1 MFKPTKAVLHCVVC
15 NDMMENWID
24 DDIWRCGQCAHWTS
38 TFSTNTANRQSNALD
53 EVHRHAALRDLRI
66 ANAMKI
72 LEEIIS
78 RVAVKNPTLCDV
90 GTAYGWFLSLAQKAG
105 IDSIGIEPD
114 QNVARVAIEQG
125 LPVRVGEFPQCL
137 ATSEQFDVLTF
148 NDVFEHLSE
157 PVQILEACRSHLNAR
172 GLLVIVLPSS
182 RGILFRIAY
191 QLRRF
196 GIRGPWDRLWQRS
209 FPCPHRHYYSPSGL
223 EAILQGVGFQLE
235 LRTDLPSFHYRGLW
249 NRIRME
255 SKVSMVRAML
265 SYFALLAASPIF
277 RLGRS
282 DITMHIFR
290 SPN

>member
-1 MFKPTKAVLHCVVC
+1 MA
-15 NDMMENWID
+15 NWID
-24 DDIWRCGQCAHWTS
+24 DDIWRCGKCAHWTS
-38 TFSTNTANRQSNALD
+38 TFPTITANSQSNELD
-53 EVHRHAALRDLRI
+53 EMHRHAALRELRLG
-66 ANAMKI
+66 NAMKI
-72 LEEIIS
+72 LDEILS
-78 RVAVKNPTLCDV
+78 RVEVKNPSLCDV
-90 GTAYGWFLSLAQKAG
+90 GTAYGWFLSLAQKTG

-148 NDVFEHLSE
+148 NDVFEHLSD

-196 GIRGPWDRLWQRS
+196 GMRRPWDRLWQRS
-209 FPCPHRHYYSPSGL
+209 FPCPHRHYYSPTGL

-235 LRTDLPSFHYRGLW
+235 LKTDLPSFHYRGLW
-249 NRIRME
+249 NRILMD
-255 SKVSMVRAML
+255 SKVSIVRATL
-265 SYFALLAASPIF
+265 SYFALLAVSPVL

-290 SPN
+290 APT